1 MKKRALAMPTKSKRR
16 WEALVPPAVRS
27 FVGDGGSDLI
37 KVYDSG
43 LPDGFPG
50 RFTLHEDWGCGLT
63 LLGFVVFVVVVLV
76 LKHFLF
82 G

>member
-1 MKKRALAMPTKSKRR
+1 MPSKSKRP
-16 WEALVPPAVRS
+16 WEAIAPLPVNS
-27 FVGDGGSDLI
+27 FAGDGGSDLI

-63 LLGFVVFVVVVLV
+63 FLGFVVFVVVMLV

>member
-1 MKKRALAMPTKSKRR
+1 MRTKSKRP
-16 WEALVPPAVRS
+16 WEVLVLPPVNS
-27 FVGDGGSDLI
+27 VDGGGGSDLI

-76 LKHFLF
+76 VKHFLF